1 MSDFYRSL
9 ASLIVERCG
18 NLSRGIPEDAR
29 SAWVEPSGETQ
40 STVKSFQM
48 MESYQGLSSEVH

>member
-29 SAWVEPSGETQ
+29 SAWVEPSGET
-40 STVKSFQM
+40 
-48 MESYQGLSSEVH
+48 

>member
-9 ASLIVERCG
+9 ASLIVERFG

-29 SAWVEPSGETQ
+29 SA
-40 STVKSFQM
+40 
-48 MESYQGLSSEVH
+48 